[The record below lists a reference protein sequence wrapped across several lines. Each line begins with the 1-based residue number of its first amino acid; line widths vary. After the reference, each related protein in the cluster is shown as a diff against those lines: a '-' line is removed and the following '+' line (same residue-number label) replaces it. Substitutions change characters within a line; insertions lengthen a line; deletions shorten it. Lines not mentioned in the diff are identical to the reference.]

1 MKLAEMC
8 ERLIPAE
15 IAYAEFNALRTA
27 AVEEHPGI
35 RRGVHETLE
44 YLVDPTRE
52 SSSYYN
58 RAVGRSAD
66 SLSNSALC
74 ALPAGIVGLEVTP
87 AQLTHE
93 LAGRLLALR
102 FRPAYQLCY
111 LGLVPVAGAPPG
123 REVVRLGPT
132 DVDLFFDLLQL
143 GGTEFP
149 PEKRARKRGY
159 YCTEEF
165 RSYVSKTPDGV
176 ISGWGTL
183 YVNGGVAFFGNS
195 FTLPQFRKTGAH
207 GALLAARLDD
217 AARMGLEVAFTD
229 VEHSSQ
235 SHYNCE
241 RAGFR
246 TLTINTIWEK
256 PRAAQGSP

>member
-1 MKLAEMC
+1 MKLAAMC
-8 ERLIPAE
+8 DRLIPAE
-15 IAYAEFNALRTA
+15 IAYAEFNARRTA
-27 AVEEHPGI
+27 AAEEDSGI

-58 RAVGRSAD
+58 RGIGRRAD
-66 SLSNSALC
+66 SLSDSTLR
-74 ALPAGIVGLEVTP
+74 ALPGSIVGLEVMP
-87 AQLTHE
+87 AQLDHE
-93 LAGRLLALR
+93 LADRLLELR
-102 FRPAYQLCY
+102 FQPAYQLCY
-111 LGLVPVAGAPPG
+111 LGVVPVAGA
-123 REVVRLGPT
+123 RVERTVVRLGPS
-132 DVDLFFDLLQL
+132 DVDRFFDLLQS
-143 GGTEFP
+143 GGSEFP

-165 RSYVSKTPDGV
+165 QCYVSEAADGA
-176 ISGWGTL
+176 ISGWGTMH
-183 YVNGGVAFFGNS
+183 VKGGVAFFGNS
-195 FTLPQFRKTGAH
+195 FTLPRFRKTGAH
-207 GALLAARLDD
+207 GALLAARLND

-229 VEHSSQ
+229 VEHGSQ

-256 PRAAQGSP
+256 RE